1 MRRRR
6 GAGLSPRPGPQP
18 SARQP
23 LAPRKQRSA
32 AGREPCLRADPSSDR
47 VPTAA
52 DQSDVAGEALEA
64 GGRLVAWL
72 MWSARGVATHAGVL
86 SWSAARAPQRARAT
100 STGFFDLV
108 YDSKRRFDLQQPQ
121 HEELD
126 THHKSLGTQHDLQR
140 PLKTSLQYKE
150 TIGFPPARPIS
161 KNVLHRPI
169 NPICSA

>member
-52 DQSDVAGEALEA
+52 DQSDVAGAGREALEA
-64 GGRLVAWL
+64 GGRLGAWL

-86 SWSAARAPQRARAT
+86 SCSAARAPQRARAT

-121 HEELD
+121 H
-126 THHKSLGTQHDLQR
+126 DLQR
-140 PLKTSLQYKE
+140 PLKTYLQYKE
-150 TIGFPPARPIS
+150 TIGFPQKGQEEAC
-161 KNVLHRPI
+161 VLLSAAYSSAPRAGVHR
-169 NPICSA
+169 CA